1 MPPNIQSQ
9 VEPEITDLLDKSDK
23 TKARSPYERQIV
35 WRNVVLMSLL
45 HLSALYG
52 IYLSFVSA
60 KWQTI
65 AFGKYDVNI
74 NFTQHLIN
82 YF

>member
-9 VEPEITDLLDKSDK
+9 VEPEITDLLDKTK
-23 TKARSPYERQIV
+23 TRPPFKREIV

-52 IYLSFVSA
+52 LYLCFVSA

-65 AFGKYDVNI
+65 AFGKYDTNI

>member
-1 MPPNIQSQ
+1 MPPNTQSQ
-9 VEPEITDLLDKSDK
+9 VEPEITDLLDK
-23 TKARSPYERQIV
+23 TKARLPFKREIV

-52 IYLSFVSA
+52 LYLCFVSA

-65 AFGKYDVNI
+65 AFGKYNTNI
-74 NFTQHLIN
+74 NHLQHLIN
-82 YF
+82 YFKI